1 MTLIRITLL
10 IVFPLLAYGQQ
21 AGKIDLT
28 HWKLELPTGYTAS
41 GWKLSNFQQDKFA
54 QPFFYL
60 DSIDG
65 SLVMEAYPSA
75 GKSKAKYTKNSLR
88 EQMIPGKS
96 SKNWTL
102 QEGGILTA
110 KFQVTEMSKE
120 TPKKYHRTLL
130 FEVQGR
136 TSKEQN
142 EKLGREKSISI
153 PLLKIYWQNERI
165 RVQRK
170 VLKDESTSGQD
181 LFEKSAWQDDPGRYF
196 KGNVSFEKASIKIHV
211 ADGRI
216 EVHLNDLK
224 PMIYRDASIRK
235 WPFENYFN
243 AGNYL
248 QTKEPGSKAV
258 VKLYQLEVT
267 H

>member
-1 MTLIRITLL
+1 MKLIKITLL
-10 IVFPLLAYGQQ
+10 ILFPVLAYGQQ
-21 AGKIDLT
+21 AGNIDLS

-41 GWKLSNFQQDKFA
+41 EWKLSNFQKDKFA

-65 SLVMEAYPSA
+65 SLVLEAYPSA
-75 GKSKAKYTKNSLR
+75 GKSKAKYTKTSLR

-96 SKNWTL
+96 SKNWTMK
-102 QEGGILTA
+102 EGGTLTA
-110 KFQVTEMSKE
+110 EFQVTEMSKE

-130 FEVQGR
+130 FEIQGR
-136 TSKEQN
+136 STKEQN
-142 EKLGREKSISI
+142 EKLGTEKSISI
-153 PLLKIYWQNERI
+153 PLLKVFWQNERI
-165 RVQRK
+165 RIQRR
-170 VLKDESTSGQD
+170 VLKDESTTGSD
-181 LFEKSAWQDDPGRYF
+181 LLEKNSWEEDQGRYF
-196 KGNVSFEKASIKIHV
+196 KGLVSFEKARIKIV
-211 ADGRI
+211 VSEGRL

-224 PMIYRDASIRK
+224 PIVYRDTSIRK
-235 WPFENYFN
+235 WPLENYFN

-258 VKLYQLEVT
+258 VKFYELEVT